1 MLIRRMDQNWIKKKI
16 KRISQTTLECVK
28 QPANSQRR
36 WERERQCSRRTWG
49 QPSASLL
56 SCKSPNSPR
65 RCSSEGGKK
74 QIRRRRGWEDEALKI
89 SMTMLV
95 RYLIIISAENCIS
108 QQWWTDSKPAKAS
121 TFSTDVSF
129 RCFHD
134 DGKRGETA
142 VIKHHQSGQ
151 TMRVCE

>member
-1 MLIRRMDQNWIKKKI
+1 MLIRQMDQNWIKKK
-16 KRISQTTLECVK
+16 KKGSAKPLWN
-28 QPANSQRR
+28 AWNSQQTHKEGGRERETVFSQNMRPAVRLSFKLQKPKFPSKMLFRGGAEADKKKKRLRR
-36 WERERQCSRRTWG
+36 WSF
-49 QPSASLL
+49 
-56 SCKSPNSPR
+56 KDFYDN
-65 RCSSEGGKK
+65 
-74 QIRRRRGWEDEALKI
+74 
-89 SMTMLV
+89 V